1 MRLFLR
7 SYSMSEAIIVGLLS
21 LAGTVLGAYF
31 ANRKSSAVI
40 VYRIDELEKKVDKHN
55 SVIERTYKLEQ
66 RVDDLEKAIE

>member
-1 MRLFLR
+1 
-7 SYSMSEAIIVGLLS
+7 MSEAIIVGLLS